1 MAKTILPSRLSP
13 TKTIDKMRTSM
24 LRTTGTAAAALRS
37 SVRAT
42 QTRRAHA
49 ISNPTLANIEKRW
62 EAMPPQEQADLW
74 MALRDRMKVD
84 WTEMTLQE
92 KKAVMSDE
100 SFKLVMPV
108 SDRDVFNWVSKTSSD
123 TSFRAAYWIAFG
135 PHGPRAQTP
144 PGEGKQVFWYT
155 MGGLGVTAVLFF
167 GIRAGARGSPPTM
180 TKEYQEASDAY
191 LKENNVEPI
200 TGISAEDYKGGFMVQ
215 SKPAQK

>member
-92 KKAVMSDE
+92 KKA
-100 SFKLVMPV
+100 
-108 SDRDVFNWVSKTSSD
+108 DRDMFNWVFKTSSD

>member
-1 MAKTILPSRLSP
+1 
-13 TKTIDKMRTSM
+13 MRTSM

-92 KKAVMSDE
+92 KKA
-100 SFKLVMPV
+100 
-108 SDRDVFNWVSKTSSD
+108 
-123 TSFRAAYWIAFG
+123 AYWIAFG

-155 MGGLGVTAVLFF
+155 MGGLAVTAVIFF
-167 GIRAGARGSPPTM
+167 GIRAGARGTPHTM
-180 TKEYQEASDAY
+180 NKEYQEASDAY

-215 SKPAQK
+215 SPPKGKE